1 MSQSV
6 QLTGLYIRP
15 DHYFIRVL
23 LTPLPTSPSQKK
35 PKAPR
40 LPLPTLL
47 TVISTTTTTPHK
59 NPITHSAL
67 EYKPSV
73 EAEMVWFVC
82 VRVEQIPQ
90 ERKKKEERRK
100 KDRKE
105 ERKRG
110 IAVVVAVG
118 VAVGVEAVVS
128 RSYAWWIELRNPGT
142 PAPRPKVLLT
152 ALSGLEK
159 DEVVVMVVMVVM
171 VVATVI
177 IVAF

>member
-1 MSQSV
+1 
-6 QLTGLYIRP
+6 L
-15 DHYFIRVL
+15 
-23 LTPLPTSPSQKK
+23 
-35 PKAPR
+35 
-40 LPLPTLL
+40 
-47 TVISTTTTTPHK
+47 
-59 NPITHSAL
+59 
-67 EYKPSV
+67 
-73 EAEMVWFVC
+73 VC
-82 VRVEQIPQ
+82 VCSCRADST
-90 ERKKKEERRK
+90 RKKEERRK

-110 IAVVVAVG
+110 IAVV